1 MVRVMVKIRVRCKCE
16 YLICLGITV
25 RVRTKFRLST
35 QGKREFSIRVGTEF
49 VLKIVLWLVLDL
61 VLFK

>member
-25 RVRTKFRLST
+25 RARTKFRLST
-35 QGKREFSIRVGTEF
+35 QGKREFSIGVGTEF

-61 VLFK
+61 VW

>member
-1 MVRVMVKIRVRCKCE
+1 M
-16 YLICLGITV
+16 YLICLGIMV